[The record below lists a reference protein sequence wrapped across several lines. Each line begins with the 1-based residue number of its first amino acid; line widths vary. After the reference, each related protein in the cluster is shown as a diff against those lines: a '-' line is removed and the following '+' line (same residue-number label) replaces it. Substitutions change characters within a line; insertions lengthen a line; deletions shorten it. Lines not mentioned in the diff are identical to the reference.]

1 MYAAQMKVRRFHEV
15 FGCKRQDKPGHL
27 SIDDQAL
34 RIRLIQEELDEL
46 DYAMANDDMEA
57 IADGIGDLLYVVL
70 GTAVAY
76 GINIDPIFEAIHNAN
91 MAKLGGTTRPDGK
104 ILKPEGWQPP
114 DIRSLLIAQ
123 GWKP

>member
-15 FGCKRQDKPGHL
+15 FNCKRQDKPGL
-27 SIDDQAL
+27 MDEVDL
-34 RIRLIQEELDEL
+34 RIRLMREEFCAEL
-46 DYAMANDDMEA
+46 VPAMRVGDLPA

>member
-27 SIDDQAL
+27 GGKEQIL
-34 RIRLIQEELDEL
+34 RLQLIREELEELDS
-46 DYAMANDDMEA
+46 AMAAFDMEA

-91 MAKLGGTTRPDGK
+91 MAKLGGGMRPDGK